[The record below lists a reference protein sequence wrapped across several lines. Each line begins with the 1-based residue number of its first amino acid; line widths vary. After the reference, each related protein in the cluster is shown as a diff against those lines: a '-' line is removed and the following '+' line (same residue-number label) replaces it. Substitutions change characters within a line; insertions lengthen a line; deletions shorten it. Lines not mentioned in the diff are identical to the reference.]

1 MTKDEIM
8 KLDGEYL
15 THIYGRLPLAP
26 DYGKNATVYEGD
38 GTKYIDFTAGIGVN
52 SIGVANEEW
61 CKAVSEQLGKIQ
73 HISNYYYSEPT
84 GRLAETIVK
93 TSGMN
98 SVIFSNSGAEANEV
112 AIKVAR
118 KYSYDKYGENRST
131 IITLVNSFH
140 GRTVTTLSATGQDVF
155 HKYFF
160 PFTEGFVYVP
170 ANDMNALKAALDGS
184 VCAVMCEA
192 VQGEGGVNVL
202 DADYVK
208 ELRSVC
214 DEKDILLVFDE
225 VQTGI
230 GRTGALYAHTHFGVK
245 ADIFTLAKGLGAGLP
260 IGAAVLG
267 EKCKNVMGPS
277 DHGST
282 FGGNPA
288 VCAGANVVMKTVTAD
303 GFLDEVNAKGEYI
316 KNAVK
321 SFGFSCIKE
330 VRGKGL
336 MIGVQVTVPHKDIVK
351 KCLSKGLMLLTAGAD
366 VLRMLPPL
374 TISYAEIDEGLSILK
389 SVLAEASN

>member
-1 MTKDEIM
+1 
-8 KLDGEYL
+8 
-15 THIYGRLPLAP
+15 
-26 DYGKNATVYEGD
+26 
-38 GTKYIDFTAGIGVN
+38 
-52 SIGVANEEW
+52 
-61 CKAVSEQLGKIQ
+61 
-73 HISNYYYSEPT
+73 
-84 GRLAETIVK
+84 
-93 TSGMN
+93 
-98 SVIFSNSGAEANEV
+98 
-112 AIKVAR
+112 
-118 KYSYDKYGENRST
+118 
-131 IITLVNSFH
+131 
-140 GRTVTTLSATGQDVF
+140 
-155 HKYFF
+155 
-160 PFTEGFVYVP
+160 
-170 ANDMNALKAALDGS
+170 
-184 VCAVMCEA
+184 MCEA
-192 VQGEGGVNVL
+192 VQGEGGVNIL

-208 ELRSVC
+208 ELRAIC

-267 EKCKNVMGPS
+267 EKCKGVMNPS

-303 GFLDEVNAKGEYI
+303 GFLDAVNAKGEYI

-321 SFGFSCIKE
+321 SFGFPCIKE

-336 MIGVQVTVPHKDIVK
+336 MIGVQVTVSHKDIVK
-351 KCLSKGLMLLTAGAD
+351 KCLSRGLMMLTAGKD

-374 TISYAEIDEGLSILK
+374 TISYEEIDEGLNILK
-389 SVLAEASN
+389 SVLAEV